1 MSFPPDLLEKVNAIM
16 KDSGSKESEGL
27 LRNDKI
33 NREILYWERILRVSK
48 IDIPFSV
55 GLSDLILK
63 TGKKIPLGLGPHSYS
78 CDLYKLSWEKN
89 GKDHYGLFIENIKL
103 HRKFSLGRSPYW
115 IREVMAPLLE
125 VFSLVFS
132 EYLERIEKG
141 LEICGS
147 IPRNQSLFQ

>member
-1 MSFPPDLLEKVNAIM
+1 MSFPPDLLEKVSAIM
-16 KDSGSKESEGL
+16 KDSDSKESGNPI
-27 LRNDKI
+27 RNDKI

-48 IDIPFSV
+48 IEIPFSI
-55 GLSDLILK
+55 GLNDLLVKI
-63 TGKKIPLGLGPHSYS
+63 GKKVPLNLGPHSYS

-89 GKDHYGLFIENIKL
+89 EKGHYGFFIENIKL
-103 HRKFSLGRSPYW
+103 QRKFPLGRSPYW

-125 VFSLVFS
+125 TFSLVFS